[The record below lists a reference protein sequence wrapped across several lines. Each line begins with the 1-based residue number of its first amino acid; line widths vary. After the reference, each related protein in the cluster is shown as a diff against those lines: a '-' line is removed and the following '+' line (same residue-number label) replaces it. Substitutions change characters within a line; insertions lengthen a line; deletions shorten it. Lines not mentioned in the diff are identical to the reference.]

1 MLFNFYLVFKKKKK
15 KYLTSILFHSLE
27 VLFNINVIELQVLG
41 YRNLQSNLQLLNAK
55 LPIVIYTHTQ
65 N

>member
-1 MLFNFYLVFKKKKK
+1 MK